1 LLSPPGD
8 GNEERSTDGT
18 GGRLPTDD
26 RSRTVAGREVE
37 VEMTRYRFPAI
48 YFEATRRCNLQCP
61 MCMTGSNDAQSV
73 RASRKQEL
81 SFEEIRDRILVP
93 AASLGVL
100 AIGWSG
106 GEFLLRKDA
115 FDLLRLTV
123 ELGYQCKVCSN
134 GELLDRA
141 RLQAIKEATGGRV
154 TIALGL
160 NSIDEANAWS
170 RDATPD
176 RTLEVL
182 ELCDELRIDRHVII
196 TIGKYNAD
204 AFERPVDYLVKRRI
218 SFNRAPLVAR
228 GSGCGFF
235 HEHALS
241 RDDLKERFHPVLRR
255 HANGYVSFT
264 PFFLSPEL
272 HEEVSGGVRN
282 STVPHNPPI
291 GCWVGTWITLNA
303 EGDVSVCPV
312 LLDVLSA
319 GNVRDKPLDKLVAES
334 ELFAALL
341 DRSRLKGRCGR
352 CRYQYTCGGCRAM
365 AYFHT
370 GDYLED
376 DPTCFF
382 DPVDRT
388 TVSEH
393 EEETNR
399 LFKKY
404 LMVARYVGL
413 YQRPAPAADAWLTPA
428 SVELAPAAGV
438 RLTPAGSCQPAGDRA
453 MGVGSDPQTEQPASE
468 TATQPQH
475 A

>member
-1 LLSPPGD
+1 
-8 GNEERSTDGT
+8 
-18 GGRLPTDD
+18 
-26 RSRTVAGREVE
+26 VE
-37 VEMTRYRFPAI
+37 TRRYRFPAI
-48 YFEATRRCNLQCP
+48 YFEATRLCNLQCQV
-61 MCMTGSNDAQSV
+61 CMTGSNVAPLV
-73 RASRKQEL
+73 RASRNREL
-81 SFEEIRDRILVP
+81 SLEEIRDLVLVP
-93 AASLGVL
+93 AARLGVL

-115 FDLLRLTV
+115 LDLLRLTV

-141 RLQAIKEATGGRV
+141 RLQAIKEATQGRV
-154 TIALGL
+154 TIAFGL
-160 NSIDEANAWS
+160 NSIDDANTWS
-170 RDATPD
+170 RDATAD

-182 ELCDELRIDRHVII
+182 ALCDELRIDRHVII
-196 TIGKYNAD
+196 TIGKHNAD
-204 AFERPVDYLVKRRI
+204 SFEQTVDYLVKRRI

-235 HEHALS
+235 REQAFS
-241 RDDLKERFHPVLRR
+241 RDDLKARFHPALRR
-255 HANGYVSFT
+255 HVNGYVSFT

-272 HEEVSGGVRN
+272 HQEVSGGARN
-282 STVPHNPPI
+282 GTVPHNPPI

-319 GNVRDKPLDKLVAES
+319 GNVRDRPLDRLVAES

-341 DRSRLKGRCGR
+341 DRGNLKGRCGR

-370 GDYLED
+370 GDHLEE

-393 EEETNR
+393 EAETNR

-413 YQRPAPAADAWLTPA
+413 YQRPAPVEDARLPGTTTDRHPQLR
-428 SVELAPAAGV
+428 ERRAP
-438 RLTPAGSCQPAGDRA
+438 
-453 MGVGSDPQTEQPASE
+453 
-468 TATQPQH
+468 
-475 A
+475 